1 VKLPNWD
8 RATVPDSKIRDYLL
22 SPTHRDGR
30 FKAAFFT
37 RFGFTRDDWVI
48 LADALLQHARE
59 HEIAREESSPFGTRY
74 VIEGPLHSPEGRSPP
89 VRTVWFIETG
99 EDVPRFITAYPL

>member
-8 RATVPDSKIRDYLL
+8 RAIVPESKIRDYLL
-22 SPTHRDGR
+22 SSAHRDGR
-30 FKAAFFT
+30 FKAMFFI
-37 RFGFTRDDWVI
+37 RFGFTQDDWVI

-59 HEIAREESSPFGTRY
+59 HDVAKDESSPFGMRY
-74 VIEGPLHSPEGRSPP
+74 VIEGPLRSPDGRSPL